1 MISGEN
7 EYGPAGRRPRRKIP
21 AAVAVL
27 SSPHSGHPAERLV
40 SGSFSAFRPGL
51 DTGWHYPGGWHVAR
65 TDLGIRTL
73 RDAGTTIRPDKPAAK
88 LVTDGPFRFSRNPL
102 YLALTLMYAGIAL
115 MADSIWALLLL
126 FPVTFIMTRFVI
138 QREEDYLARTFGEDY
153 ERYKKSVRRWI

>member
-1 MISGEN
+1 MN
-7 EYGPAGRRPRRKIP
+7 TDR
-21 AAVAVL
+21 
-27 SSPHSGHPAERLV
+27 PAEGPGVKFPPPLLYLALLILGILLSV
-40 SGSFSAFRPGL
+40 WYPVHFLPSAL
-51 DTGWHYPGGWHVAR
+51 AWTLGGIILAGGMLLGPIW
-65 TDLGIRTL
+65 GIRTL

-126 FPVTFIMTRFVI
+126 FPMTFIMTRFVI

>member
-1 MISGEN
+1 MN
-7 EYGPAGRRPRRKIP
+7 TDR
-21 AAVAVL
+21 
-27 SSPHSGHPAERLV
+27 PAEGPGVKFPPPLLYLALLILGILLSV
-40 SGSFSAFRPGL
+40 WYPVHFLPSAL
-51 DTGWHYPGGWHVAR
+51 AWILGGIILAGGMLLGPIW
-65 TDLGIRTL
+65 GIRTL

>member
-1 MISGEN
+1 M
-7 EYGPAGRRPRRKIP
+7 
-21 AAVAVL
+21 
-27 SSPHSGHPAERLV
+27 
-40 SGSFSAFRPGL
+40 
-51 DTGWHYPGGWHVAR
+51 
-65 TDLGIRTL
+65 

-138 QREEDYLARTFGEDY
+138 QREKDYLARTFGEDY

>member
-65 TDLGIRTL
+65 TDLGNT
-73 RDAGTTIRPDKPAAK
+73 
-88 LVTDGPFRFSRNPL
+88 
-102 YLALTLMYAGIAL
+102 
-115 MADSIWALLLL
+115 DSIWALLLL

-153 ERYKKSVRRWI
+153 ERYKKSGRRWI